1 MCMENLYINEY
12 FKNTYLSCGK
22 THDNFLFN
30 DCPELFINEAY
41 KLLSAS
47 STNTHSI
54 TIKITHN
61 LEERL
66 QKTLDQCTNPNHRKI
81 ISRDLFL
88 SIFMSKLKNIQ
99 PHQTDNLSSLTKG
112 IESILSGNFEEAK
125 KYHFDAPMPYEIT
138 DTIKDIGKIELNIFL
153 HNTNNKYLQQAIN
166 NLVSS
171 REPYSIKIFNT
182 SQELPTYTDQNGT
195 FIESPH
201 DYMSINVKNF
211 ININESD
218 LEIL

>member
-1 MCMENLYINEY
+1 MEKLYINEY

-41 KLLSAS
+41 KLLSTS
-47 STNTHSI
+47 SADTHSI

-66 QKTLDQCTNPNHRKI
+66 QKTLDQCTNSNHRKL

-88 SIFMSKLKNIQ
+88 SIFMSKLKKLQSNQ
-99 PHQTDNLSSLTKG
+99 ADSLSSLQNG
-112 IESILSGNFEEAK
+112 IDAILSGNFEEAK
-125 KYHFDAPMPYEIT
+125 KYHFDAPMPYDIT
-138 DTIKDIGKIELNIFL
+138 DIIKEIGKIELNIFL
-153 HNTNNKYLQQAIN
+153 HNTDNKDLQQAIN

-182 SQELPTYTDQNGT
+182 NYQLPTYVNQSGT
-195 FIESPH
+195 FIEAPH
-201 DYMSINVKNF
+201 DYMSINVGNF
-211 ININESD
+211 INVNESD
-218 LEIL
+218 LEML